1 MIREH
6 DIVTLVEPFEGMP
19 EGTLG
24 EVLMIY
30 NDGKAF
36 EVEFPGRRGETF
48 PIPAEKVI
56 LSSAGSLQ

>member
-1 MIREH
+1 MIRED
-6 DIVTLVEPFEGMP
+6 DIVTLLEPFEGLP

-36 EVEFPGRRGETF
+36 EVEFPDRRGETF
-48 PIPAEKVI
+48 PIPAEKVT
-56 LSSAGSLQ
+56 LSTAGSLR